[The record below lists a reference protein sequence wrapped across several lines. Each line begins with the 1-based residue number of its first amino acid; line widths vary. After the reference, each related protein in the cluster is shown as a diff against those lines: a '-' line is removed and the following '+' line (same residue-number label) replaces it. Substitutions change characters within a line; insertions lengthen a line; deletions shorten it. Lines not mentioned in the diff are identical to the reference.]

1 METTMAANP
10 VKSVSL
16 TVLRPR
22 LVKPNPVAWRNVLIR
37 ASCHAKARGLMMKR
51 FLKNVQAFG
60 KDRRGNFAIVF
71 VLLSVP
77 LLLAASLSIDV
88 ARMFSVHN
96 KLAFA
101 VDAAAL
107 ATTQDLTLGTIS
119 EDDAEETVRKYLD
132 ANLDQRNILASEV
145 TVDDIHIDKVNR
157 SVSIEAHAMMPM
169 TFAGIVGY
177 DKHRVAA
184 ETKAQFS
191 NTEVEVVMA
200 LDLTGSMDSNIS
212 GWGSPTKLSALK
224 SSAKLAVKT
233 LFEDVSEADRIRVG
247 LVPYSEAVNAAPV
260 IDSIETT
267 GVTVCQRYR
276 WNGSCR
282 KWKTVYPDCVAERT
296 GSQKYTDAFAT
307 SAAKITSSEYDCPSA
322 EIVPMTT
329 DESKLKNEINNFRAD
344 GCTAG
349 HIAIAWSYY
358 MLSSKWAA
366 AWPAGSDPE
375 PFGEAGVSKYAIIM
389 TDGEFN
395 TFETGGYSCSS
406 YYGAKQS
413 ETYAENLCSAMKTS
427 GIKIYSIAFAA
438 GSSAETLMRNCAS
451 ASAGK
456 KLYYNAT
463 DEDDLEAAFLEI
475 ARDIKGLRL
484 VN

>member
-1 METTMAANP
+1 
-10 VKSVSL
+10 
-16 TVLRPR
+16 
-22 LVKPNPVAWRNVLIR
+22 
-37 ASCHAKARGLMMKR
+37 MMKR
-51 FLKNVQAFG
+51 FLEIIHDFAE
-60 KDRRGNFAIVF
+60 DRRGNFATMFIV
-71 VLLSVP
+71 LSVP
-77 LLLAASLSIDV
+77 LLLAASLSIDA

-107 ATTQDLTLGTIS
+107 ATTQDLTLGTIA

-132 ANLDQRNILASEV
+132 ANLDDRNLSAAQV
-145 TVDDIHIDKVNR
+145 TVDDIAIDKVNR

-169 TFAGIVGY
+169 TFTGIVGY
-177 DKHRVAA
+177 EKHRVEA

-200 LDLTGSMDSNIS
+200 LDITGSMGNRIG
-212 GWGSPTKLSALK
+212 GWGTPTKLSALK
-224 SSAKLAVKT
+224 DAAKLALKT
-233 LFEDVSEADRIRVG
+233 LFEDVSEEDRIRVG
-247 LVPYSEAVNAAPV
+247 LVPYSEAVNAGPV

-267 GVTVCQRYR
+267 GITRRRCNYY
-276 WNGSCR
+276 SC
-282 KWKTVYPDCVAERT
+282 WYETTYPDCVAERT
-296 GSQKYTDAFAT
+296 GNDKYTDTFAT
-307 SAAKITSSEYDCPSA
+307 SYAKITSSRYDCPDA
-322 EIVPMTT
+322 EIVPLTT
-329 DESKLKNEINNFRAD
+329 NEATLKSEIDDFGAD

-366 AWPAGSDPE
+366 AWPEGSDPE
-375 PFGEAGVSKYAIIM
+375 AFDKAGVSKYAIIM

-395 TFETGGYSCSS
+395 TFETAGYSCSS
-406 YYGAKQS
+406 YYGASKS
-413 ETYAENLCSAMKTS
+413 ETYAKNLCSAMRTS

-438 GSSAETLMRNCAS
+438 GSDAEELMKDCAS
-451 ASAGK
+451 SSGGR
-456 KLYYNAT
+456 KLYYNASN
-463 DEDDLEAAFLEI
+463 ENDLESAFLEI

>member
-1 METTMAANP
+1 MQ
-10 VKSVSL
+10 
-16 TVLRPR
+16 
-22 LVKPNPVAWRNVLIR
+22 
-37 ASCHAKARGLMMKR
+37 R
-51 FLKNVQAFG
+51 FLESIQAFA
-60 KDRRGNFAIVF
+60 KDRRGNFATMFI
-71 VLLSVP
+71 LLSVP
-77 LLLAASLSIDV
+77 LLLGASLSIDA

-107 ATTQDLTLGTIS
+107 ATTQDLTLGTIA
-119 EDDAEETVRKYLD
+119 EDDAEEAVRKYLD
-132 ANLDQRNILASEV
+132 ANLDERTLSAAEV
-145 TVDDIHIDKVNR
+145 SVDDITIDKVNR
-157 SVSIEAHAMMPM
+157 SVSIEAHALMPM
-169 TFAGIVGY
+169 TFTGIVGY
-177 DKHRVAA
+177 DRHRVEA

-200 LDLTGSMDSNIS
+200 LDITGSMDSKIGNY
-212 GWGSPTKLSALK
+212 WSPTKLSALQDA
-224 SSAKLAVKT
+224 AKLGLKT

-260 IDSIETT
+260 IDDIQTT
-267 GVTVCQRYR
+267 GITYCDSYR
-276 WNGSCR
+276 RNGSCR
-282 KWKTVYPDCVAERT
+282 RWKTKYPDCVAERT
-296 GSQKYTDAFAT
+296 GSDKYTDAFAT
-307 SAAKITSSEYDCPSA
+307 SSAKITSSDYDCPDA
-322 EIVPMTT
+322 EIVPLSTNEAT
-329 DESKLKNEINNFRAD
+329 LKSEIDDFDAD

-366 AWPAGSDPE
+366 AWPEGSDPE
-375 PFGEAGVSKYAIIM
+375 PFDKAGVSKYAIIM

-406 YYGAKQS
+406 YYGASWS
-413 ETYAENLCSAMKTS
+413 ETYAENLCSEMRTS

-438 GSSAETLMRNCAS
+438 GSDAEDLMRDCAS
-451 ASAGK
+451 TAGGR
-456 KLYYNAT
+456 KLYYNAS
-463 DEDDLEAAFLEI
+463 DEDELESAFLEI

>member
-1 METTMAANP
+1 
-10 VKSVSL
+10 
-16 TVLRPR
+16 
-22 LVKPNPVAWRNVLIR
+22 
-37 ASCHAKARGLMMKR
+37 MKR
-51 FLKNVQAFG
+51 IFESIRVFAE
-60 KDRRGNFAIVF
+60 DRRGNFATMFIV
-71 VLLSVP
+71 LSLP
-77 LLLAASLSIDV
+77 LFLAASLSIDA

-119 EDDAEETVRKYLD
+119 EDDAEATVRKYLD
-132 ANLDQRNILASEV
+132 ANLDGRNLLASKV
-145 TVDDIHIDKVNR
+145 TVDDITIDKANR
-157 SVSIEAHAMMPM
+157 AVTIEAHAMMPM
-169 TFAGIVGY
+169 TFTGIVGY
-177 DKHRVAA
+177 DQHRVEA
-184 ETKAQFS
+184 ETRAQFS

-200 LDLTGSMDSNIS
+200 LDITGSMDSKIS
-212 GWGSPTKLSALK
+212 GYWSPTKLSALQ
-224 SSAKLAVKT
+224 SAAKLALKT
-233 LFEDVSEADRIRVG
+233 LFEDVSEEDRIRVG

-260 IDSIETT
+260 IDKIETT
-267 GVTVCQRYR
+267 GITVCDRYR
-276 WNGSCR
+276 RNGSCR
-282 KWKTVYPDCVAERT
+282 RWKTEYPDCVAERT
-296 GSQKYTDAFAT
+296 GSDKYTDAFAT
-307 SAAKITSSEYDCPSA
+307 SSAKITSSSYNCPDA
-322 EIVPMTT
+322 EIVPLSTNEET
-329 DESKLKNEINNFRAD
+329 LKSEIDDFDAD

-366 AWPAGSDPE
+366 AWPEGSDPE
-375 PFGEAGVSKYAIIM
+375 SFDKAGISKYAIIM

-406 YYGAKQS
+406 YYGASQS
-413 ETYAENLCSAMKTS
+413 ETYAKNLCSAMKTS

-438 GSSAETLMRNCAS
+438 GSDAEDLMKDCAS
-451 ASAGK
+451 SSGGK

-463 DEDDLEAAFLEI
+463 DEDDLESAFLEI

>member
-1 METTMAANP
+1 
-10 VKSVSL
+10 
-16 TVLRPR
+16 
-22 LVKPNPVAWRNVLIR
+22 
-37 ASCHAKARGLMMKR
+37 MKR
-51 FLKNVQAFG
+51 FFDSIQAFA
-60 KDRRGNFAIVF
+60 KDRRGNFATMFIV
-71 VLLSVP
+71 LSVP
-77 LLLAASLSIDV
+77 LFLAASLSIDA

-132 ANLDQRNILASEV
+132 ANLDGRNLLASEV
-145 TVDDIHIDKVNR
+145 TVDDITIDKVNR
-157 SVSIEAHAMMPM
+157 SVAIEAHALMPM
-169 TFAGIVGY
+169 TFTGIVGY
-177 DKHRVAA
+177 DQHRVEA

-200 LDLTGSMDSNIS
+200 LDITGSMDDKIGNY
-212 GWGSPTKLSALK
+212 WSPTKLSALK
-224 SSAKLAVKT
+224 SAAKLGLKT
-233 LFEDVSEADRIRVG
+233 LFEDASEADRIRVG

-260 IDSIETT
+260 IDKIETT
-267 GVTVCQRYR
+267 GITETECRRGGHHGGGCRTVTY
-276 WNGSCR
+276 
-282 KWKTVYPDCVAERT
+282 YPDCVAERT
-296 GSQKYTDAFAT
+296 GSEKYSDTFAN
-307 SAAKITSSEYDCPSA
+307 SSAKITSSDYDCPDA
-322 EIVPMTT
+322 EIVPLSTS
-329 DESKLKNEINNFRAD
+329 ESTLKAEIDDFDAD

-366 AWPAGSDPE
+366 AWPEGSDPE
-375 PFGEAGVSKYAIIM
+375 SFDEAGVSKNAIIM

-406 YYGAKQS
+406 YYGASWS
-413 ETYAENLCSAMKTS
+413 ESYAENICSAMKTS

-438 GSSAETLMRNCAS
+438 GSDAEDLMKNCAS
-451 ASAGK
+451 SSAGK